1 MIENLYDVKDK
12 VAIVTGSSRGIG
24 KQCALAFAEAGAKL
38 VLNYVSNQEAAEITA
53 EEVAAVGSEAIIVQA
68 DVKDFE
74 ACQTLGEEAI
84 KQYGKVDFLVNNA
97 GINRDIT
104 FSRMSQEEWSEVIN
118 TNLGA
123 LFNMSKAVVP
133 HMRDAGSGVIISISS
148 IIGET
153 GNIGQSNYAATK
165 SGMYG
170 FTKSLARELA
180 KDNIRVNTVSPGFVE
195 TDMLHTVPPD
205 LLAGIKEDIPMG
217 RCGYADEIALAVLY
231 LCSPAASWITGAN
244 LSINGGHNI

>member
-1 MIENLYDVKDK
+1 MYDVKDK

-133 HMRDAGSGVIISISS
+133 HMRDAGSGVFIYISY

-153 GNIGQSNYAATK
+153 GNI
-165 SGMYG
+165 
-170 FTKSLARELA
+170 
-180 KDNIRVNTVSPGFVE
+180 
-195 TDMLHTVPPD
+195 
-205 LLAGIKEDIPMG
+205 
-217 RCGYADEIALAVLY
+217 
-231 LCSPAASWITGAN
+231 
-244 LSINGGHNI
+244 

>member
-1 MIENLYDVKDK
+1 
-12 VAIVTGSSRGIG
+12 VTGSSRGIG

-38 VLNYVSNQEAAEITA
+38 VLNYISNQEAAEITA
-53 EEVAAVGSEAIIVQA
+53 EEVVDLGSEAIIVQA

-74 ACQTLGEEAI
+74 ACQVLGEETI
-84 KQYGKVDFLVNNA
+84 KKYGKVDFLVNNA

-104 FSRMSQEEWSEVIN
+104 FSRMSQEQWTEVIN

-205 LLAGIKEDIPMG
+205 LLAGIKDEIPMG
-217 RCGYADEIALAVLY
+217 RFGYADEIALAVLY
-231 LCSPAASWITGAN
+231 LCSSAGSWITGTN
-244 LSINGGHNI
+244 LSINGGHNM

>member
-38 VLNYVSNQEAAEITA
+38 VLNYISNQEAAEITA
-53 EEVAAVGSEAIIVQA
+53 EEVVDLGSDAIIVQA

-74 ACQTLGEEAI
+74 ACQVLGEETI
-84 KQYGKVDFLVNNA
+84 KKYGKVDFLVNNA

-104 FSRMSQEEWSEVIN
+104 FSRMSQEQWTEVIN

-205 LLAGIKEDIPMG
+205 LLAGIKDEIPMG
-217 RCGYADEIALAVLY
+217 RFGYADEIALAVLY
-231 LCSPAASWITGAN
+231 LCSSAGSWITGTN
-244 LSINGGHNI
+244 LSINGGHNM